1 MKIVI
6 CARECSELRVLG
18 RDREGGEFIDIE
30 GEGRERCVCTGA
42 GRPE

>member
-18 RDREGGEFIDIE
+18 RDGEGGEFIDIE
-30 GEGRERCVCTGA
+30 GERGANVACVGA